1 MGRRRSIGR
10 STRFARGGRGVRP
23 YTGWVCGQMAVLPL
37 PPRFASAGQPKG
49 LSLRGYRRFYTG
61 AGWRFLFFT
70 VLRCWDFLRAWRRIL
85 AIHSREYM
93 VPRHLAEPQWH
104 GAGSSSS

>member
-1 MGRRRSIGR
+1 MGRRRSTD
-10 STRFARGGRGVRP
+10 STLTRFARGGRGVRP

-70 VLRCWDFLRAWRRIL
+70 VLRCWDSLRA
-85 AIHSREYM
+85 
-93 VPRHLAEPQWH
+93 
-104 GAGSSSS
+104 